1 MSDIMKKSFNTS
13 GVCIEERH
21 YMADTTRVLSSTREM
36 IERGDYFVM
45 NRARQFGKTT
55 ILRSL
60 ARILRK
66 EYVVFFI
73 SLEGIGETIY
83 RDEFSFCRGLCRLFY
98 NAYKYDKTEAI
109 AEKSVE
115 TMRSIEKDA
124 GIEMDFMAMS
134 EFVSELCDSAGK
146 PVVLMIDEVDQA
158 SGYRVFLDFLGM
170 LRSKYLQRAERPTF
184 QSVILAGVHDIKNL
198 KLKIRQGE
206 EHKYN
211 SPWNVAADFNVD
223 MSFRAEEI
231 AVMLKEYED
240 DWATGMDVDWMSR
253 ALYDYTS
260 GYPFLVSR
268 LCQIMDQIAVENADQ
283 ERKRAIWDPKMF
295 QTAVRILLKAPNTLF
310 DDMVKKLSDYPELKR
325 MLQEMLFT
333 GRKYSYEAENYLI
346 NIGGMFGFLTESEG
360 MVCVSNRI
368 FEMKLY
374 NLFISEEE
382 TGSKIFAV
390 SAMERNRFVAG
401 GVLQMDLVMKK
412 FYEYYEDI
420 YGDTDERFIEE
431 NGRRIFLLYLK
442 PIINGSGN
450 YYIEA
455 RTRDMK
461 RTDIVIDY
469 KGIQNIVELKIWHGQ
484 EYNKRGEKQLFEYLD
499 FYHKEKGYLLS
510 FNFNK
515 KKKTGIQE
523 VEYRGKRILEV
534 VV

>member
-1 MSDIMKKSFNTS
+1 MGKSFNTS
-13 GVCIEERH
+13 GVCIKERH
-21 YMADTTRVLSSTREM
+21 YMADTTRMLRSIRSMVEH
-36 IERGDYFVM
+36 GDYFVM

-60 ARILRK
+60 AQSLRQK
-66 EYVVFFI
+66 YVIFSI
-73 SLEGIGETIY
+73 SLEGIGEAVY
-83 RDEFSFCRGLCRLFY
+83 RDEFSFCRGICRMIY
-98 NAYKYDKTEAI
+98 TAYKYGGTEAI
-109 AEKSVE
+109 ADEFVE
-115 TMRSIEKDA
+115 VMKNISKDA
-124 GIEMDFMAMS
+124 GIQMDFMALS
-134 EFVSELCDSAGK
+134 EFISEICNSADK
-146 PVVLMIDEVDQA
+146 PVVLIIDEVDQA

-170 LRSKYLQRAERPTF
+170 LRSKYLQRTERPTF

-206 EHKYN
+206 EHRYN

-223 MSFRAEEI
+223 MSFRPEEI
-231 AVMLKEYED
+231 AVMLKEYESD
-240 DWATGMDVDWMSR
+240 RTTGMDVEWMSQT
-253 ALYDYTS
+253 LYEYTS

-268 LCQIMDQIAVENADQ
+268 LCQIMDQIAIEDADQ
-283 ERKRAIWDPKMF
+283 EEKAATWDPEMF
-295 QTAVRILLKAPNTLF
+295 QIAVRVLLKSPNTLF

-325 MLQEMLFT
+325 MLQDMLFT
-333 GRKYSYEAENYLI
+333 GRKYSYETENYLI
-346 NIGGMFGFLTESEG
+346 NIGEMFGFLKESEG

-382 TGSKIFAV
+382 TESRISAV
-390 SAMERNRFVAG
+390 SAMERNRFVVG
-401 GVLQMDLVMKK
+401 GMLQTDLVMKK
-412 FYEYYEDI
+412 FYEYFEEI
-420 YGDTDERFIEE
+420 YADAEEKFIED
-431 NGRRIFLLYLK
+431 NGRRIFLMYLK
-442 PIINGSGN
+442 PIINGNGN

-461 RTDIVIDY
+461 RTDIIIDY

-484 EYNKRGEKQLFEYLD
+484 EYNKRGEQQLFEYLD

-515 KKKTGIQE
+515 RKKTGIQE
-523 VEYRGKRILEV
+523 IEYQGKKILEV